1 MIGPYADNQDALGFW
16 AIHGT
21 KSAVVTL
28 KTALEEAVGA
38 ENVMSAPG
46 CETILEKDY
55 HDLPAMQKQYG
66 MEGWSDEK
74 RQAEMEKAVELAAQA
89 DVAVLA
95 LGEAVLQG
103 GEGGSRT
110 SLTLPGDQLMLLKKV
125 REKAAKVVVVLSEA
139 VRWYW
144 MR

>member
-1 MIGPYADNQDALGFW
+1 MEQKAR
-16 AIHGT
+16 
-21 KSAVVTL
+21 VVTL

-74 RQAEMEKAVELAAQA
+74 RQAEMEKAAELAAQA

-110 SLTLPGDQLMLLKKV
+110 SLTPPG
-125 REKAAKVVVVLSEA
+125 RSACAPEKSAGKSGKGGSSPFRRPSAGTG
-139 VRWYW
+139 
-144 MR
+144 